1 MAVVDK
7 NKLLGKAEKGGD
19 LMVRPTTSLVGSPG
33 GKITETSDE
42 KDVVHTISIKLVKV
56 DKFLKGNLDA
66 EKAAQKKEQKQKEDE
81 LRGEQEQDK
90 EKPDKDQE
98 KETPKSLIPK
108 MSFLDGIKKFLG
120 NVLMGWLTF
129 RLIKFLP
136 KIVKLLK
143 PIAAFTDWVLKWGGK
158 LLDGLVSFI
167 DWGYKA
173 LDDTK
178 KWIGEKFGDGAAEK
192 FDSFM
197 GTLTKVMNLV
207 MAVGL
212 ASSAMGLGDLFD
224 GKNRNRRRKPQ
235 DFGPDGKP
243 RVKPKPKAKWKV
255 NLQKWWKNTPVG
267 KFLRNAAAIRKK
279 LVRKLQQ
286 RSKKIL
292 TNVGEAVV
300 NNKTVKNI
308 TNIVTEVV
316 EDPQKIIKA
325 VTENKTVKNVVEKSD
340 KLVKEGLEKSTK
352 VIENVK
358 GNLKETIQ
366 KVSDSDLAK
375 NIKKIIPEGKVTKP
389 GFFSKAKANLGS
401 GWNWVKK
408 GTVSNFNK
416 TMKAAAEAGAALNK
430 KWKSITAA
438 ASENFGKLTKAA
450 QEALSKRIL
459 QPFLEF
465 LQPVLKPLVAVK
477 DIVLKKLTEIM
488 PKGVLKKVGA
498 NSLSD
503 APKMLKKLGAKALPW
518 IGGLFN
524 AIFAYERFAQGDT
537 VGGLLESTAAGLDIA
552 GATWPASLSIDL
564 YLFAR
569 DMFPESIM
577 GMENDI
583 IDKVPGAT
591 SIKGKVDGMMKKLP
605 DLGELTKLI
614 TGGAKDPDIVNA
626 GSGSET
632 TNMENLLTTDGNSVS
647 KSNGAEENVTSTG
660 NAENI
665 LPLDVNSVSK
675 KASNV
680 SENASYEEGA
690 EETIIIKSGSEQDVD
705 VETDSQEKGATVFT
719 GSSGGGDGSDEVS
732 DALYKGG

>member
-1 MAVVDK
+1 
-7 NKLLGKAEKGGD
+7 
-19 LMVRPTTSLVGSPG
+19 MVRPTTSLVGSSG
-33 GKITETSDE
+33 GKITKTSDE
-42 KDVVHTISIKLVKV
+42 KDVVYTISTKLVKV
-56 DKFLKGNLDA
+56 DKFLKGNLEA
-66 EKAAQKKEQKQKEDE
+66 EKVAQKKEQKQKEDE
-81 LRGEQEQDK
+81 LRAQQEQDT
-90 EKPDKDQE
+90 EKPDKDKDQE

-120 NVLMGWLTF
+120 NVLMGWLTL

-143 PIAAFTDWVLKWGGK
+143 PIAAFADFVLKWGGK
-158 LLDGLVSFI
+158 LLDGLVTFI

-173 LDDTK
+173 LDNTK
-178 KWIGEKFGDGAAEK
+178 KWIGEKFGAGAAEK

-224 GKNRNRRRKPQ
+224 NKKPRRKPQ

-243 RVKPKPKAKWKV
+243 RVKPKPKPKWKV
-255 NLQKWWKNTPVG
+255 NLNKWWKQTPVG

-279 LVRKLQQ
+279 LIR
-286 RSKKIL
+286 
-292 TNVGEAVV
+292 
-300 NNKTVKNI
+300 NI
-308 TNIVTEVV
+308 TRAVKPANVTKVVKEIV
-316 EDPQKIIKA
+316 EDPKLLVKA
-325 VTENKTVKNVVEKSD
+325 VTDNKVVKNVVESKVVQ
-340 KLVKEGLEKSTK
+340 KGLEESKK
-352 VIENVK
+352 VIKNI
-358 GNLKETIQ
+358 KEIDLSKTIQ
-366 KVSDSDLAK
+366 KISDSDLAK
-375 NIKKIIPEGKVTKP
+375 KIKNAIPKVDIDAP

-401 GWNWVKK
+401 GWNWLKK

-416 TMKAAAEAGAALNK
+416 TMKAAAEAGAAMQK
-430 KWKSITAA
+430 KWNSITTA
-438 ASENFGKLTKAA
+438 ASEGFGKLSKAG
-450 QEALSKRIL
+450 QEYLSKKIL
-459 QPFLEF
+459 QPLLQF

-524 AIFAYERFAQGDT
+524 AIFAYERFANGDT

-605 DLGELTKLI
+605 DLGELTKMI
-614 TGGAKDPDIVNA
+614 TGGAKDEDAINA

-632 TNMENLLTTDGNSVS
+632 TNMENLLAMDVDAVS
-647 KSNGAEENVTSTG
+647 KSKGVGENVTSTG
-660 NAENI
+660 NANNI
-665 LPLDVNSVSK
+665 VSTNGVSN
-675 KASNV
+675 KADDISA
-680 SENASYEEGA
+680 EASYEETGG
-690 EETIIIKSGSEQDVD
+690 ETVIVKSGSEQDVD
-705 VETDSQEKGATVFT
+705 VETESGEKGVPVIV
-719 GSSGGGDGSDEVS
+719 GSPGGGDGSDEVS